1 MKNLKAS
8 ENAQE
13 LSWLKSMDDYKIDV
27 TYMVDG
33 CGKKI
38 PETRMVTVRKDGTIL
53 YQERTQR
60 SVEEIL
66 KGMGIQN

>member
-1 MKNLKAS
+1 
-8 ENAQE
+8 
-13 LSWLKSMDDYKIDV
+13 MDDYKIDV